1 MNTNDLLLVLGMTLV
16 TVAARYPVLALVSK
30 VTLPPALLA
39 ALKFIPPAVLTAL
52 ILPAL
57 LAPDGRV
64 DASLGN
70 SYWVAGLITTFV
82 AWRSKNLLL
91 TLGVGMML
99 FWGWRALWSFIL
111 AL

>member
-1 MNTNDLLLVLGMTLV
+1 MNTNELLLVLGMTVV
-16 TVAARYPVLALVSK
+16 TIGARYPVLALFSK

-57 LAPDGRV
+57 LAPDGRM

-70 SYWVAGLITTFV
+70 SYWVAGLITALV
-82 AWRSKNLLL
+82 AWHSKNLLL
-91 TLGVGMML
+91 TLGVGMVL
-99 FWGWRALWSFIL
+99 FWGWRTLWPL
-111 AL
+111 LTL